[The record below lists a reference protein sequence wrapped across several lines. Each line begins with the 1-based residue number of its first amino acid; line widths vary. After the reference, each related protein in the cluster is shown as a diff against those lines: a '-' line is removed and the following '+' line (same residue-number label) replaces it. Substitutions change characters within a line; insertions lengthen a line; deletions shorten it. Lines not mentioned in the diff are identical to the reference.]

1 LPPALAGRGVVAGA
15 GLAEHSALL
24 AGGDVAV
31 SDPPDHRVHTAAG
44 LWTYRGALHGKV
56 ALEHPFDL
64 TDGDGAELLD
74 GESFWAALTL
84 GPGSVTLSKGA
95 KSITPQRPI
104 LPLWE
109 PFLGWVRVDHDPSG
123 IPQIDLADLDGER
136 LYDRFHL
143 EPGDGLDATLH
154 AGQAIGP
161 ATWCYRAHST
171 PLVFAPGAESFVWL
185 LATGKPLV
193 TTSPEPPEPAAL
205 LLWEAE
211 TDATSIV
218 SVVDRRVF
226 ITPSHVVTLAGEL
239 PAVPGVID
247 RLTLT
252 GDRLYVERVV
262 VDVPELGG
270 GTAGETVFEVLRN
283 GATIYPSS
291 AEDDR
296 DPASLSTPPSSYT
309 PTASPKSGSYA
320 AATSLP

>member
-1 LPPALAGRGVVAGA
+1 
-15 GLAEHSALL
+15 
-24 AGGDVAV
+24 
-31 SDPPDHRVHTAAG
+31 
-44 LWTYRGALHGKV
+44 
-56 ALEHPFDL
+56 
-64 TDGDGAELLD
+64 
-74 GESFWAALTL
+74 
-84 GPGSVTLSKGA
+84 VTLAKGA

-123 IPQIDLADLDGER
+123 IPQIDLADLDGKR
-136 LYDRFHL
+136 LYDRFLL

-171 PLVFAPGAESFVWL
+171 PLVFAASAGSFVWL
-185 LATGKPLV
+185 LAAGKPLV
-193 TTSPEPPEPAAL
+193 TTSPEPPEPAAM
-205 LLWEAE
+205 LLWETE